1 MAGHSKWA
9 NIKHRKGAQ
18 DKKRAKQF
26 TRAIKEITV
35 AVKDGGGPDPE
46 TNPTLRNAIANA
58 KGVNMPKDTI
68 QRAIKKAS
76 GADAENYETVTFE
89 GYGPHGIAIFVEC
102 TTDNTNRTV
111 ASVRSIFTKGGGSL
125 GTNGSL
131 EFLFDRKGVF
141 LLEKEK
147 LEMDIEALELEL
159 IEAGATEVEDNDDI
173 LVIYT
178 DYNATTQTQRLIY
191 AVSVA
196 DDMHLS
202 DVMILDYAATGNLNS
217 ITNAAQGTW
226 LAGKGWR
233 FYDGVVYQFESA
245 SLRRIEYKR
254 QAINLVQPEATQPQ
268 NRPIYSLSSQDLYQ
282 RLKTQPDNK
291 QDYVEFHLKLALPI
305 TCLLFSILG
314 ALTGIQIN
322 RKTAANPLGNAVMLL
337 VLYYSLISVGMS
349 VAIAGL
355 LPPIFAGW
363 GPTGAIG
370 VCVVIL
376 FYRQYRL

>member
-147 LEMDIEALELEL
+147 LEMDIEAIELEL

-178 DYNATTQTQRLIY
+178 DYNDFGKMNEALEQLNIEPKNAELQRIPLNTTQLELDQAKKIMDLIDKFEE
-191 AVSVA
+191 
-196 DDMHLS
+196 DD
-202 DVMILDYAATGNLNS
+202 DVQNVYHTLEITDELVEELD
-217 ITNAAQGTW
+217 
-226 LAGKGWR
+226 K
-233 FYDGVVYQFESA
+233 E
-245 SLRRIEYKR
+245 E
-254 QAINLVQPEATQPQ
+254 
-268 NRPIYSLSSQDLYQ
+268 
-282 RLKTQPDNK
+282 
-291 QDYVEFHLKLALPI
+291 
-305 TCLLFSILG
+305 
-314 ALTGIQIN
+314 
-322 RKTAANPLGNAVMLL
+322 
-337 VLYYSLISVGMS
+337 
-349 VAIAGL
+349 
-355 LPPIFAGW
+355 
-363 GPTGAIG
+363 
-370 VCVVIL
+370 
-376 FYRQYRL
+376 